1 MICSNVFAVI
11 IQSLYGVFLYLVS
24 VRNATANAICIPQI
38 DQISLWGKGHTPESS
53 SFSCLQERLLL
64 VARQVLVGGSLSN
77 TFSFFHSPPYITLT
91 LQHTEY

>member
-1 MICSNVFAVI
+1 MICLSNVFAVI

-64 VARQVLVGGSLSN
+64 VARQVLVGGISLQYILFLSLSSLYY
-77 TFSFFHSPPYITLT
+77 TYITA
-91 LQHTEY
+91 H